1 MTTPSRFAIHD
12 MQRLEDERRRRS
24 RDWDVRF
31 VTAVLMLYGCIGVAF
46 FAVDWLHAAPDN
58 TPATAQ
64 ELRDWR
70 SGRAGL
76 HPVVRPLALEP
87 PGSTPSEG
95 R

>member
-1 MTTPSRFAIHD
+1 MSVPSRFSIHD
-12 MQRLEDERRRRS
+12 MRSLEKDRRRRS
-24 RDWDVRF
+24 RDWDYRF
-31 VTAVLMLYGCIGVAF
+31 VMAVLLLYGCVGAAF
-46 FAVDWLHAAPDN
+46 FAVEWMHAAPDDA
-58 TPATAQ
+58 PATAQ

-87 PGSTPSEG
+87 PGSGPSEG

>member
-1 MTTPSRFAIHD
+1 MSGSSRFAIHD
-12 MQRLEDERRRRS
+12 MRSVEAARRKRS
-24 RDWDVRF
+24 REWDYRF
-31 VTAVLMLYGCIGVAF
+31 VMAVLLLYGCVGVAF
-46 FAVDWLHAAPDN
+46 FAVEWMHAAPDDQ
-58 TPATAQ
+58 PATAQ

-87 PGSTPSEG
+87 PGSAPSEG

>member
-1 MTTPSRFAIHD
+1 MNVPSRFSIHN
-12 MQRLEDERRRRS
+12 MRGLEENRRRRS

-31 VTAVLMLYGCIGVAF
+31 VAAVLLLYGCIGVAF
-46 FAVDWLHAAPDN
+46 FAVEWMHAAPDDA
-58 TPATAQ
+58 PATAQ

-70 SGRAGL
+70 SGRPGL

-87 PGSTPSEG
+87 PGSAPSEG